1 MKLAGTNILC
11 LRFPGG
17 ILFSSGTKWI
27 PGCQPSYTAQIITRN
42 TLLLDYFL
50 GLQGSQLRIVLGCKD
65 HNWGLAW
72 WCDFFLWGQPLE
84 IIRKY
89 SAKKVQPLGFYFRH
103 LRLDL
108 FKSLFLLVKLN
119 ICVCVPFCM
128 GKCIFSCTSIP
139 WWHIFTCDNFCNFWT
154 GAPGKKWAVRPW
166 YYCPNWNRHEWVT
179 SLQTNPNPATCVQK
193 VLGQI
198 PFLMS
203 DLCKSSIVTV
213 QKILVPNLVN

>member
-1 MKLAGTNILC
+1 MYVNMYLWSPSGGPRRVVSWENNWVNLITWCPDLSSYRIYILRRMKLAGTNILC

-17 ILFSSGTKWI
+17 ILSSSGTKWI

-42 TLLLDYFL
+42 MLLLDYFL

-119 ICVCVPFCM
+119 ICVCTLLHGQM
-128 GKCIFSCTSIP
+128 
-139 WWHIFTCDNFCNFWT
+139 
-154 GAPGKKWAVRPW
+154 
-166 YYCPNWNRHEWVT
+166 Y
-179 SLQTNPNPATCVQK
+179 LQLYKHSMVAYFY
-193 VLGQI
+193 LW
-198 PFLMS
+198 
-203 DLCKSSIVTV
+203 
-213 QKILVPNLVN
+213 